1 MLHVFS
7 TNLVKLTA
15 QKKKSY
21 LEMEGVPHILIQV
34 LLVGFK
40 NGQANAAPA
49 DSHAGKGVNTTS
61 SSYAIHAICA
71 MHAVMKKVGMPGWA
85 IC

>member
-49 DSHAGKGVNTTS
+49 DSHAGKGVINTAS
-61 SSYAIHAICA
+61 SSYAIHAICV
-71 MHAVMKKVGMPGWA
+71 MHAVMKKLGWA
-85 IC
+85 L